1 MNLANPKHAT
11 SHQPAPAGAAGLWRR
26 WGGLIIGA
34 LVLALL
40 TALVWYLLADTA
52 SQKRQVPDAPMLML
66 PPPPPPPPEPEKLPE
81 PEIEPVKPEV
91 IEPLPTPLEPL
102 EPPKD
107 DTPPSPSQ
115 ELGDPVTI
123 DGPAQAGTDAFGI
136 PAGAGGGMTGGTGAG
151 GLGSGTYSRYV
162 ANALQQGLARD
173 PRTRQLVFEDIQ
185 IDLWLDASGK
195 TTRAQLV
202 KGTGNPQADEAVL
215 AMVRELSR
223 IDESPP
229 ASQRFPMRVSMKGR
243 RP

>member
-1 MNLANPKHAT
+1 MNPAYPR
-11 SHQPAPAGAAGLWRR
+11 SQPSAPSGAASVWRR

-34 LVLALL
+34 VVLALL
-40 TALVWYLLADTA
+40 AALVWYLLSDTA
-52 SQKRQVPDAPMLML
+52 SQKRQVADAPMLML

-91 IEPLPTPLEPL
+91 IEPEPTPLEPL

-107 DTPPSPSQ
+107 DAPPTPSQ
-115 ELGDPVTI
+115 DLGDPVTI
-123 DGPAQAGTDAFGI
+123 DGAADAGTDAFGI
-136 PAGAGGGMTGGTGAG
+136 QAGRGGGMTGGSGAG

-162 ANALQQGLARD
+162 AHALQQGLARD

-185 IDLWLDASGK
+185 VDLWLDASGK

-202 KGTGNPQADEAVL
+202 KSTGNAKADEAVL
-215 AMVRELSR
+215 AMVRELNR
-223 IDESPP
+223 IDENPP

>member
-1 MNLANPKHAT
+1 MNLANPI
-11 SHQPAPAGAAGLWRR
+11 SHRSPPSGAASVWRR
-26 WGGLIIGA
+26 WGGLIIGTV
-34 LVLALL
+34 VLALL
-40 TALVWYLLADTA
+40 MALVWYLLSDTA
-52 SQKRQVPDAPMLML
+52 SQKRQVADAPMLML

-91 IEPLPTPLEPL
+91 VEPEPTPV

-107 DTPPSPSQ
+107 DTPPNPSQ
-115 ELGDPVTI
+115 ELGDPVTM

-136 PAGAGGGMTGGTGAG
+136 AAGRGGGMTGGTGAG
-151 GLGSGTYSRYV
+151 GLGSGTYSRYI

-173 PRTRQLVFEDIQ
+173 PNTRHLVFADIQ

-202 KGTGNPQADEAVL
+202 KGTGNAKADDAVL
-215 AMVRELSR
+215 AMVRELNR